1 MLFRSNFPFTAAG
14 YYDLFTGLMEISSL
28 EWARRVPKSLPIFL
42 IAGDQDPVGNYGEG
56 PKQVAGWLREAG
68 VQSVRLK
75 LYPGMRHEVLNEI
88 GKEEVYQD
96 VLGWLEE
103 HI

>member
-1 MLFRSNFPFTAAG
+1 M
-14 YYDLFTGLMEISSL
+14 
-28 EWARRVPKSLPIFL
+28 
-42 IAGDQDPVGNYGEG
+42 
-56 PKQVAGWLREAG
+56 AGWLREAG